1 MSWAESISYVFI
13 PFAHLSDGVLDE
25 QRKRFTEICCTLKIQ
40 LQQHEIE
47 ACNALI
53 HNMAAAMCAM
63 CIAASTVCSH
73 EEDDRLSNAGVS

>member
-1 MSWAESISYVFI
+1 MSWAESISSVFI

-47 ACNALI
+47 DCKALI
-53 HNMAAAMCAM
+53 HNSSV

-73 EEDDRLSNAGVS
+73 EEDDRLSNAEVS

>member
-1 MSWAESISYVFI
+1 MSWAESISSVFI

-47 ACNALI
+47 YCKALI
-53 HNMAAAMCAM
+53 YLQLGGSV

>member
-47 ACNALI
+47 DCKELI
-53 HNMAAAMCAM
+53 HNMAAVCAM
-63 CIAASTVCSH
+63 CIAAITVCSH
-73 EEDDRLSNAGVS
+73 EEDDRLS